1 MVQIKTVLSAFCL
14 LSLSLLVDTHHLT
27 AQVPDTSY
35 AIDLTEIRRVERAFS
50 IYLDCPPCDYN
61 YIRGQI
67 NYVNYVR
74 DPELADLHIF
84 VTGIGTTGGREYNLS
99 FIGRRAFSNIHYD
112 ITYLANRN
120 NSTDETR
127 QGMIR
132 SLKAGLMPYINQSPI
147 AQQFSIEYES
157 TSNEVEVFV
166 SEHDPWDFWIFEVYL
181 GNLSLGLESNQTNFN
196 SRWGLVV
203 DRVTEEWKFRVRPHF
218 NYSLREI
225 RQVDRDHIRRT
236 IKRHGLETHA
246 LKSIN
251 NHWSVGIFGNYITR
265 NDRNLKHQ
273 YQISPAIEYSL
284 LPYELAT
291 RRAITLAYYVGYNYT
306 SYFEKTIF
314 GKMQEDLFSQNLQAS
329 VNIRQPWGNLY
340 GNMLASH
347 YLHNTDL
354 RRFGITGGTSFRLIK
369 GLSLNL
375 YTNFEMIQDQITLPA
390 GNTSLEDLLL
400 QQRQLATNFT
410 FSGSIGIS
418 YKFGSEFANVVNTR
432 F

>member
-1 MVQIKTVLSAFCL
+1 MVQIKTVLSTFCL
-14 LSLSLLVDTHHLT
+14 LSLSLLIDTHHLT
-27 AQVPDTSY
+27 AQVADTSY
-35 AIDLTEIRRVERAFS
+35 AVDLKEIRRVERAFS
-50 IYLDCPPCDYN
+50 IYLDCPQCDYN
-61 YIRGQI
+61 YLREQL
-67 NYVNYVR
+67 NFVNYVR
-74 DPELADLHIF
+74 DPLLADLHVF
-84 VTGIGTTGGREYNLS
+84 VTGIRTTGGREFNLS
-99 FIGRRAFSNIHYD
+99 FIGRRGFSNIQYD
-112 ITYLANRN
+112 LTYLASRN

-132 SLKAGLMPYINQSPI
+132 AMKAGLMPFINQSPL

-157 TSNEVEVFV
+157 NGNEEEVFF

-181 GNLSLGLESNQTNFN
+181 GNISLGLESNQTNFN

-203 DRVTEEWKFRVRPHF
+203 DRVTEEWKFRITPYF

-225 RQVDRDHIRRT
+225 RQDDRDNIRRT
-236 IKRHGLETHA
+236 VKRHGVDTHA

-251 NHWSVGIFGNYITR
+251 DHWSVGVFGSYLTR
-265 NDRNLKHQ
+265 NDQNLKHQ
-273 YQISPAIEYSL
+273 YQLSPAVEYSL

-291 RRAITLAYYVGYNYT
+291 RRAITLTYYLGYNYS

-314 GKMQEDLFSQNLQAS
+314 GKMQEDLLNHNLQAS

-340 GNMLASH
+340 GNMQGSH
-347 YLHNTDL
+347 YFHDADL
-354 RRFGITGGTSFRLIK
+354 RRFGLSGGSSFRLTK

-375 YTNFEMIQDQITLPA
+375 NTNFQMIQDQITLPA
-390 GNTSLEDLLL
+390 GDTSLEDILL

-418 YKFGSEFANVVNTR
+418 YKFGSEFANIVNTR